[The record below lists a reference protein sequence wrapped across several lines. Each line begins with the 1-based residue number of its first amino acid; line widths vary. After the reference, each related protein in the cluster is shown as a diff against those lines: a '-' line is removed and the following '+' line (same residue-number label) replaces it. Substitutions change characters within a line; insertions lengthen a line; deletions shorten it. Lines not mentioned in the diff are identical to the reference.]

1 MVVVLEWKVV
11 MVVEQEMAEKER
23 TPFTWGN
30 KTTPT
35 YLYMYMYIVSANF
48 TANHFAEKIFII
60 QLMILKFS
68 IFKPS
73 ILP

>member
-1 MVVVLEWKVV
+1 MEGGYGGGTGDG
-11 MVVEQEMAEKER
+11 AEKER